1 MKKIWLAALAEDR
14 RRNTRRVQAI
24 CYMSLV
30 ANFFAA
36 VLLIAV
42 FFKQIF

>member
-1 MKKIWLAALAEDR
+1 MKKIWLAALTEDR
-14 RRNTRRVQAI
+14 LKNTRRVQAI

-36 VLLIAV
+36 ALLIAV
-42 FFKQIF
+42 FIKRIF